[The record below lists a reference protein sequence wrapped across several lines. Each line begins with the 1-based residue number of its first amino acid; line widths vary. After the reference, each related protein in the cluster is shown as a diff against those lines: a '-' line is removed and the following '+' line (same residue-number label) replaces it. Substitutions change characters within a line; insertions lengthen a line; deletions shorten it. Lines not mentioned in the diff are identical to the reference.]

1 MSKIRF
7 ENGIVHAQINGNN
20 LTLSNLEEF
29 SQAIIKI
36 KKNSYD
42 NDERLDMIKR
52 VNAVDVLH
60 SARLE
65 FIKYQEQQ
73 CIKKLLSIQ

>member
-1 MSKIRF
+1 MSNIRF

-20 LTLSNLEEF
+20 LILSNLKEF

-42 NDERLDMIKR
+42 SDEKLDMIKR
-52 VNAVDVLH
+52 VNAVDMLC

-65 FIKYQEQQ
+65 FIRYQEQQ
-73 CIKKLLSIQ
+73 CIKNLLSIQ